1 MKVSGRLP
9 GRDRQLQTIMRL
21 HRISSTFYRWRLPVA
36 GRLVEGIIRVLFG
49 AVVPGRATTDRS
61 AFFEHSGLGVVLNEL
76 SVIGEN
82 CRIGV
87 HVVLGG
93 KAPIIG
99 APTLEDGVIVHAG
112 AKLIGPITVGE
123 GTVIAA
129 NAVVIGDLPPRS
141 MAAGVPAVV
150 KKGLTGQADENV

>member
-1 MKVSGRLP
+1 M
-9 GRDRQLQTIMRL
+9 QTIMRL
-21 HRISSTFYRWRLPVA
+21 HRISSTFYRWRLPVV
-36 GRLVEGIIRVLFG
+36 GRMLDGIIRVLFG
-49 AVVPGRATTDRS
+49 AVVPGKAQIARS
-61 AFFEHSGLGVVLNEL
+61 AFFEHSGLGVVLNER

-99 APTLEDGVIVHAG
+99 APALEDNVIVHAG
-112 AKLIGPITVGE
+112 AKLIGPITVGR

-129 NAVVIGDLPPRS
+129 NAVVIGDLPPGV

-150 KKGLTGQADENV
+150 KKPAEASNQHG